1 MKKKEYATSRGER
14 VSVGFF
20 AFGAILSYYVIYSYL
35 QLFLTDF
42 VGISASAVAVV
53 FMIAK
58 IFDAVNDPVFG
69 VIVDMA
75 KPKSGKYLPWLKV
88 AAMAIPITTLIVF
101 WNPVSQSFPMWAK
114 ILWALISYVLW
125 DLAYTMYDAPLSS
138 LITVTSKGMYERNFL
153 MALTSFMVYMGGLL
167 VVVIVPILY
176 PMFGWGVTGTVL
188 GVLCFLSMIAM
199 PFKVKE
205 RYAAETEQ
213 EATLKE
219 MISCV
224 VGNKFLLI
232 VVLSMIV
239 GSLTDVSTTLQTYF
253 AIYCLGGS
261 EWLTPIALATT
272 LPVLAVVLFV
282 PKLLTKVDKFWAYIV
297 SRIITYIHL
306 TT

>member
-42 VGISASAVAVV
+42 VGVSASAVV

-114 ILWALISYVLW
+114 TLWALISY
-125 DLAYTMYDAPLSS
+125 
-138 LITVTSKGMYERNFL
+138 
-153 MALTSFMVYMGGLL
+153 MV
-167 VVVIVPILY
+167 
-176 PMFGWGVTGTVL
+176 
-188 GVLCFLSMIAM
+188 
-199 PFKVKE
+199 
-205 RYAAETEQ
+205 
-213 EATLKE
+213 
-219 MISCV
+219 
-224 VGNKFLLI
+224 
-232 VVLSMIV
+232 
-239 GSLTDVSTTLQTYF
+239 
-253 AIYCLGGS
+253 
-261 EWLTPIALATT
+261 
-272 LPVLAVVLFV
+272 
-282 PKLLTKVDKFWAYIV
+282 
-297 SRIITYIHL
+297 
-306 TT
+306 